1 MSQNKSNESN
11 KSIYTQWEQAWGDEK
26 NYFVTVYKN
35 AYNDVKKRAEKNK
48 RLNFRWKKIFVGL
61 LGAYSVALLVTGIL
75 IFRYQVDIDG
85 ALFPV
90 IISALGGFGIFLAA
104 LKWLDVSRYQET
116 WARHIW
122 IKSMLDFEMI
132 RFIEKMHPYATDISE
147 DERKVEFQKRVLEL
161 LEKNIE
167 KFVSNME
174 SKEQR
179 LGDGLSFPDL
189 SSLKTTP

>member
-90 IISALGGFGIFLAA
+90 IISALGGSVF
-104 LKWLDVSRYQET
+104 
-116 WARHIW
+116 
-122 IKSMLDFEMI
+122 
-132 RFIEKMHPYATDISE
+132 
-147 DERKVEFQKRVLEL
+147 
-161 LEKNIE
+161 
-167 KFVSNME
+167 
-174 SKEQR
+174 
-179 LGDGLSFPDL
+179 
-189 SSLKTTP
+189 SLQL

>member
-1 MSQNKSNESN
+1 
-11 KSIYTQWEQAWGDEK
+11 
-26 NYFVTVYKN
+26 
-35 AYNDVKKRAEKNK
+35 
-48 RLNFRWKKIFVGL
+48 
-61 LGAYSVALLVTGIL
+61 
-75 IFRYQVDIDG
+75 
-85 ALFPV
+85 
-90 IISALGGFGIFLAA
+90 
-104 LKWLDVSRYQET
+104 
-116 WARHIW
+116 
-122 IKSMLDFEMI
+122 MLDFEMI